1 MSDINLKVLCEA
13 SHNIEQID
21 NLPEYLIVE
30 LNQAQLEQLQQ
41 VRQMLQQTAMHS
53 AERLW
58 GVCSM
63 MYQAAEDDDIPD
75 VEMDGK
81 KLIEFETDYR
91 LDGNHFKV
99 YNDGI
104 LMVFCPLKHSQ
115 YEEVWA
121 TIGTIDELLLKL
133 NNACGDKMT
142 PAGVE

>member
-41 VRQMLQQTAMHS
+41 VRQMLQQTDMHS

-58 GVCSM
+58 GISSM
-63 MYQAAEDDDIPD
+63 MYQVAEDEDIPD
-75 VEMDGK
+75 VELDGK
-81 KLIEFETDYR
+81 RLIEFETDYR
-91 LDGNHFKV
+91 LEGEHLRV
-99 YNDGI
+99 HNDGR
-104 LMVFCPLKHSQ
+104 LVVFCPLKHSQ

-133 NNACGDKMT
+133 NNAYGDKMA
-142 PAGVE
+142 PVGVE